1 MLSMASRPGPSY
13 AASTKIR
20 ATGFPPARDGDPA
33 DDGPV
38 LDDDL
43 WRRYRRSR
51 VWMTARNRK
60 RSTYVTRDEA
70 PTGAAVMR
78 F

>member
-1 MLSMASRPGPSY
+1 MASRPG
-13 AASTKIR
+13 AATRIR
-20 ATGFPPARDGDPA
+20 ATGFTPASDGEPA
-33 DDGPV
+33 DDGMA

-43 WRRYRRSR
+43 WRRYRQSR
-51 VWMTARNRK
+51 VWVTARNRK
-60 RSTYVTRDEA
+60 RSTYVTRDEH

>member
-1 MLSMASRPGPSY
+1 MLPMASRPGPSS

-20 ATGFPPARDGDPA
+20 ATGFTPVDGDA
-33 DDGPV
+33 AEDGPAIE
-38 LDDDL
+38 DDL
-43 WRRYRRSR
+43 WRRYRQSR
-51 VWMTARNRK
+51 VWMSARNRK